1 MKNYLE
7 FGFIQNNKKKVYE
20 IKYGSVYDW
29 YMFSRYFNDI
39 LILDKSKK
47 NLKKIYYNLHHRDDI
62 RFNFINYIFL
72 KIAKN
77 KKIYEIGQT
86 LLEKIYFI
94 DFFQKLF
101 DFRFQNKI
109 KWRGNDIS
117 EMFNFFCN
125 NFHNQNDVKVDKF
138 INFEEVKNSIFF
150 AKGITLLYIKKN
162 ISILKKI
169 LKYSKMGS
177 FDISINKNKQI
188 KILNTGK
195 QMHFAGYLE
204 FLKLFKNKNKK
215 FLFKNFMFDKNK
227 KIYVEIIYGDR
238 EYIENF
244 LKEFKFYK
252 SKFAND
258 AFTTK
263 ALGLNYQFYDFD
275 QFQKK
280 INYHYN

>member
-280 INYHYN
+280 NQLSL